1 MALTVGLFELLNV
14 IGVPLTA
21 IYISKRNLYGEN
33 GLSSDI
39 FFIGL
44 FNIFTP
50 LIRFV
55 DPYYIYLNIRNWF
68 YSRPSNFFMKYLFF
82 LVQRLLKFKG
92 QADYDKI
99 YHDNYF

>member
-33 GLSSDI
+33 GLSTDI

-50 LIRFV
+50 LARLL
-55 DPYYIYLNIRNWF
+55 DPYYIFLNARNWF
-68 YSRPSNFFMKYLFF
+68 YSQPGKFLLIFWFSPSI
-82 LVQRLLKFKG
+82 G
-92 QADYDKI
+92 KI
-99 YHDNYF
+99 

>member
-33 GLSSDI
+33 GLSTDI

-50 LIRFV
+50 LARLL
-55 DPYYIYLNIRNWF
+55 DPYYIFLNARNWF
-68 YSRPSNFFMKYLFF
+68 YSQPGKF
-82 LVQRLLKFKG
+82 LLIF
-92 QADYDKI
+92 
-99 YHDNYF
+99 